1 MSTEKD
7 RDIFEMATEQYHQ
20 DQLQDQILRVRKA
33 VDYGIQHARQG
44 ERERLKRF
52 IAKYDSAIATGRLSS
67 GEFALNDDM
76 VIDEFLEQEKSK

>member
-7 RDIFEMATEQYHQ
+7 RDIFEMATEQYHE

-44 ERERLKRF
+44 GRGSLERFYKFYKHHKVKTEV
-52 IAKYDSAIATGRLSS
+52 LS
-67 GEFALNDDM
+67 
-76 VIDEFLEQEKSK
+76 DEDFSRMLINKFLEQEKSKA